1 MNDPELALPY
11 FLQAAQDNPNY
22 VYQSVNFREGIWT
35 YVGRTQY
42 ATKRYVEARQSL
54 ERALAVDPN
63 DQLARLYFGLTLAR
77 SGEAARGTKEI
88 LSAMRGLHDWLE
100 YMNRSRPF
108 EAYWDPLREI
118 RKAIE
123 IHVPGGPG
131 NDAVT
136 SEQLIP
142 DAEWLGNKMED
153 EIERVRQDER
163 RQFERNFDRSRG
175 TLGWVSASASNRL
188 PLRLTLRVVP
198 FVPNGSR
205 RSNRSTALR
214 LSRCYFPSRE

>member
-1 MNDPELALPY
+1 MIHLRFFLMFLLAGCAAYNTASHVQSGRRALQVNDPELALSY

-63 DQLARLYFGLTLAR
+63 DQLARLYLGLTLAR

-88 LSAMRGLHDWLE
+88 LSAMRGLHDWLD

-108 EAYWDPLREI
+108 EA
-118 RKAIE
+118 
-123 IHVPGGPG
+123 
-131 NDAVT
+131 
-136 SEQLIP
+136 
-142 DAEWLGNKMED
+142 
-153 EIERVRQDER
+153 
-163 RQFERNFDRSRG
+163 
-175 TLGWVSASASNRL
+175 
-188 PLRLTLRVVP
+188 
-198 FVPNGSR
+198 
-205 RSNRSTALR
+205 
-214 LSRCYFPSRE
+214 

>member
-1 MNDPELALPY
+1 L
-11 FLQAAQDNPNY
+11 
-22 VYQSVNFREGIWT
+22 
-35 YVGRTQY
+35 
-42 ATKRYVEARQSL
+42 
-54 ERALAVDPN
+54 
-63 DQLARLYFGLTLAR
+63 GLTLAR

-100 YMNRSRPF
+100 YINRSRPF

-123 IHVPGGPG
+123 IYLPGGRG

-163 RQFERNFDRSRG
+163 RLYERNLDRGRG
-175 TLGWVSASASNRL
+175 SGVGIGIG
-188 PLRLTLRVVP
+188 
-198 FVPNGSR
+198 F
-205 RSNRSTALR
+205 
-214 LSRCYFPSRE
+214 